1 MKVGD
6 SRTIT
11 VTADP
16 ADASDADAVIKA
28 VTWATDNKA
37 IATVTNGEITAVAA
51 GSATIT
57 ATSGDFTG
65 TVKVTVTAAE

>member
-6 SRTIT
+6 SKAIT

-28 VTWATDNKA
+28 VAWSTDNEA
-37 IATVTNGEITAVAA
+37 IATVANGEITAVAA